1 MTQMNFKA
9 FGNSDKYT
17 NAPITNKNIDEVKEI
32 LNKSKS
38 NKYTYHEWLTYESDI
53 KPFYDIDFTC
63 DNINNWS
70 STIMNQAKDILSS
83 LYPDS
88 SGIAICSSHG
98 FKPDKN
104 KHTVSYHMVVMGYNT
119 NMQDLEKFNK
129 MNNLY
134 DININNTNDKLF
146 DKSIYTNGRN
156 FRSIYNYKPSDRE
169 RQKVPVNIQLNPEY
183 HIIQSNEHTNKNSKK
198 LIVDGI
204 IESNNIIQEGEPIEC
219 AKCTKEELIK
229 HIDNTKI
236 IERMD
241 NYDDW
246 LTLGMI
252 CYNNFDGDDEGFKIW
267 DKYSEQHS
275 GYCGMIELYNK
286 YKSFNNDRQ
295 RIVSYKRLIQWNVED
310 FPCTN
315 PYEQHYKIG
324 RLIEYMN
331 DQHAFFLPNNGEYFT
346 FREDDEILRQKKQ
359 AFVDYLCK
367 YNFNIKNDKG
377 EEQEIEP
384 AKIWLKNRDRR
395 DIERVVF
402 KPNQQ
407 VKNNQY
413 NLWTGYKYKNTGTC
427 DLSKIEHVLDHLL
440 NIWANGNKEVYD
452 WIIGWFARIIQ
463 TPENKNAI
471 CLALYSFA
479 NGVGKNII
487 LDLIRAIMGD
497 KYFLSTSKDEQ
508 ILGRFNSDVEG
519 RILINM
525 NETSILYDKKL
536 SGPFKENITEKTISI
551 ERKGL
556 TSYTIDNPGNYIITT
571 NDMHMVS
578 ISGQDRRF
586 NIIQCSDKKYNK
598 EYYNKIADTDVQEL
612 ANFLYNVDISDYDPR
627 DFPRT
632 ELFYEQV
639 ELSYNNIESF
649 VHKLIEGEEC
659 TYSDW
664 YDEDAE
670 DIVWLNKKQF
680 YDDYVK
686 TCIGYE
692 SPQKD
697 GHFWRAIYKIFGKDN
712 VQVRRGEFR
721 LPPLELAQ
729 KMWDKYNGFKQQGKT
744 GQNRVI
750 TR

>member
-1 MTQMNFKA
+1 MMNEMRFRE

-17 NAPITNKNIDEVKEI
+17 SKTQAPITDKNIDEVKDI
-32 LNKSKS
+32 LNNSKS

-53 KPFYDIDFTC
+53 KPFYDIDFNC
-63 DNINNWS
+63 DHINDINNWS
-70 STIMNQAKDILSS
+70 APIMNQAKDILAS

-104 KHTVSYHMVVMGYNT
+104 KYTVSYHMVVLGYNT
-119 NMQDLEKFNK
+119 NMQDLERFNK
-129 MNNLY
+129 INNLY
-134 DININNTNDKLF
+134 DININNTNNKLF

-169 RQKVPVNIQLNPEY
+169 RQKVPVNIQFNPEY
-183 HIIQSNEHTNKNSKK
+183 HIIQSNKDTNPNSKK

-204 IESNNIIQEGEPIEC
+204 IESNNNIQEGEPIEC
-219 AKCTKEELIK
+219 AKCSKDELIK
-229 HIDNTKI
+229 YIDNTKI
-236 IERMD
+236 IKRMD
-241 NYDDW
+241 NYNDW

-267 DKYSEQHS
+267 DKYSSQHS
-275 GYCGMIELYNK
+275 DYCGMMKLMTKYN
-286 YKSFNNDRQ
+286 SFNNDRE
-295 RIVSYKRLIQWNVED
+295 RIVSYKRLVQWNIED
-310 FPCTN
+310 YPCKN
-315 PYEQHYKIG
+315 EYEQHYKMG

-331 DQHAFFLPNNGEYFT
+331 ERHAFFLPNNGEYFT

-413 NLWTGYKYKNTGTC
+413 NLWTGYKYKNTGPC
-427 DLSKIEHVLDHLL
+427 DLSKVQHVLDHLL
-440 NIWANGNKEVYD
+440 NIWANGNKQVYD
-452 WIIGWFARIIQ
+452 WIIGWFARIIK

-487 LDLIRAIMGD
+487 LDLIREIMGD

-519 RILINM
+519 KILINM

-586 NIIQCSDKKYNK
+586 NIIQCSDQKFDR
-598 EYYNKIADTDVQEL
+598 EYYNKIADTDLQEL
-612 ANFLYNVDISDYDPR
+612 ANFFYNVDISDYDPR

-659 TYSDW
+659 TYSNW

-697 GHFWRAIYKIFGKDN
+697 GHFWRAINKIFGKDN
-712 VQVRRGEFR
+712 IIKRRGEFR

-744 GQNRVI
+744 R
-750 TR
+750 